1 MLCADKNSFSFQYQK
16 HVRIEI
22 PTACQKDA
30 IVFYL
35 FIQAL
40 IILEPRLQIAFLL
53 FLFCFVFFAFGFLLS
68 VQMMIRKE
76 KCYKTLWNRRCVQ
89 SQQSWERIILGNK
102 QTNLVSNGVLLF
114 SCWECTVT
122 TELSVNLSTRVAV
135 FSEMFDSLI
144 YIFSNSLIMNL
155 A

>member
-16 HVRIEI
+16 HARIEI

-53 FLFCFVFFAFGFLLS
+53 FLLFFCILLFAFGANDDKKRKLL
-68 VQMMIRKE
+68 
-76 KCYKTLWNRRCVQ
+76 
-89 SQQSWERIILGNK
+89 
-102 QTNLVSNGVLLF
+102 
-114 SCWECTVT
+114 
-122 TELSVNLSTRVAV
+122 
-135 FSEMFDSLI
+135 
-144 YIFSNSLIMNL
+144 
-155 A
+155 